1 MRNTEKSAQ
10 PSPQPGPQARVRGG
24 SQTSVRPW
32 AWALPAS
39 LALALAACGGSGRSG
54 DDDSVIQGRAA
65 EDEDY
70 PNLSRVPGEVPRPTP
85 ESLRKEL
92 IEGLA
97 ADRANAR
104 YTGELLTGT
113 SAAPAAAA
121 PPTSAGSQVEIIWET
136 IRVLPEG
143 EEGASEPADSTGET
157 GDGAVESDDA
167 SEEVEINWDSERVA
181 PSGRFAAA
189 GASESAE
196 APILAPR
203 PELLPELLAVVYF
216 PQESSEVAG
225 SERERL
231 GEVVARYQ
239 ERGGRL
245 RLVGHAEAE
254 GAGDPVA
261 QRIADL
267 GLSLE
272 RADAVATTLLDL
284 GADKEELLVE
294 AKADG
299 PTDRG
304 DQLAAGERN
313 NRRVEIFLEN

>member
-1 MRNTEKSAQ
+1 MRNTDKSAK
-10 PSPQPGPQARVRGG
+10 PGPQPDLQPDLQPRGREDG
-24 SQTSVRPW
+24 RTPVRPW
-32 AWALPAS
+32 AWALPAC
-39 LALALAACGGSGRSG
+39 LALALAACGGASRSG

-104 YTGELLTGT
+104 YTGELLTAT

-121 PPTSAGSQVEIIWET
+121 PPTAAGSQVEIIWET

-143 EEGASEPADSTGET
+143 EEGASEPSDATG
-157 GDGAVESDDA
+157 ESDDGA

-181 PSGRFAAA
+181 PSGRVAVA

-196 APILAPR
+196 ALILAPR
-203 PELLPELLAVVYF
+203 PEPLAVVYF
-216 PQESSEVAG
+216 PEESSEVAG

-231 GEVVARYQ
+231 GEVVARSQ
-239 ERGGRL
+239 EQGGRL
-245 RLVGHAEAE
+245 RLVGHARAETE

-261 QRIADL
+261 RRMAVL
-267 GLSLE
+267 ELSLE
-272 RADAVATTLLDL
+272 RANAVATTLLDL
-284 GADKEELLVE
+284 GADKEHLLVE
-294 AKADG
+294 AKADAPPQSG
-299 PTDRG
+299 A
-304 DQLAAGERN
+304 QLAAGERN
-313 NRRVEIFLEN
+313 DRRVEIFLED